1 LKSIRLGFFRCLS
14 SWNDIRIG
22 LLVFAA
28 LLAFSSLARFEYHYA
43 PALALDRS
51 LDALVGLG
59 VPLWALWSCWRRPTD
74 CRLPGGL
81 DLMSRHGA
89 NRRGLALGYLAGR
102 WLTGIPIL
110 AAMVTLA
117 WILTGSPNEPRRVYD
132 WATCTGIVILAMF
145 VYFGSLE
152 ALMRLSPRR
161 LALGGYL
168 ALDFLLGSGKGTW
181 ALAFPRAHL
190 RSLLGGTEVLSLSPR
205 SSTLALCLLA
215 ALALVC
221 VAGGERR

>member
-1 LKSIRLGFFRCLS
+1 LKSVRLGFIRYLS
-14 SWNDIRIG
+14 CWSDVRVA

-28 LLAFSSLARFEYHYA
+28 LLAFTSLARFEYHHA

-51 LDALVGLG
+51 LNALVGLG

-102 WLTGIPIL
+102 WLTATFVL
-110 AAMVTLA
+110 AAMVALA
-117 WILTGSPNEPRRVYD
+117 LMHTGSPKDPRRVHD
-132 WATCTGIVILAMF
+132 WATGTGIVILAML

-152 ALMRLSPRR
+152 ALMRLNPRR

-168 ALDFLLGSGKGTW
+168 ALDFLLGSGNGAW

-215 ALALVC
+215 TLALTC
-221 VAGGERR
+221 VAGGERS

>member
-1 LKSIRLGFFRCLS
+1 
-14 SWNDIRIG
+14 
-22 LLVFAA
+22 
-28 LLAFSSLARFEYHYA
+28 
-43 PALALDRS
+43 
-51 LDALVGLG
+51 
-59 VPLWALWSCWRRPTD
+59 
-74 CRLPGGL
+74 
-81 DLMSRHGA
+81 
-89 NRRGLALGYLAGR
+89 
-102 WLTGIPIL
+102 
-110 AAMVTLA
+110 
-117 WILTGSPNEPRRVYD
+117 
-132 WATCTGIVILAMF
+132 
-145 VYFGSLE
+145 
-152 ALMRLSPRR
+152 MRLSPRR